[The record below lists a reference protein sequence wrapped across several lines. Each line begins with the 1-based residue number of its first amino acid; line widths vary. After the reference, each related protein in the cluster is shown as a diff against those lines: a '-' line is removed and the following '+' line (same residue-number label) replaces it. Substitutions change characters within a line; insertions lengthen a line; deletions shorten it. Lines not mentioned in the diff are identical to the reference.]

1 MEEEKK
7 KSRKKIIFLVG
18 IIFLVVF
25 ILSVVIFLLL
35 KANYYNNYVLK
46 SIYVDKYN
54 ISDVKFNDLN
64 DKIDQ
69 ISAEILK
76 KNISF
81 NVSSNTFS
89 ASYEELGIAL
99 DKDSLIKEIK
109 DYQKG
114 LGINKLEYFLGNKK
128 YVFKY
133 RLVVD
138 EEKLRIKLQEF
149 KNKYDFSG
157 SDWRF
162 EVDDNRNV
170 KFVAAQNGIFLNID
184 KSVEV
189 IKTECKKGNLKNSIT
204 LKYDVLEKANR
215 DSYKYIDTK
224 VSEFTTL
231 FNPYISRATNLKMA
245 LSHIDGVVIEP
256 GEVFSFYKYAGPY
269 NRKGYVF
276 YYEYVG
282 NGVCQIATTIY
293 NTALLGGLEIVRRY
307 PHAALPVYVPGGLDA
322 TVASYANGGYV
333 DFQFK
338 NTYKYPIYISAY
350 AKSGEAHVDFWS
362 NSMAKEGKTYTTESV
377 KIGYLGYNTYLH
389 VFENGQEIEKRKI
402 ATTWYSKSS

>member
-128 YVFKY
+128 HVFKY

-149 KNKYDFSG
+149 KSKYDFSG

-245 LSHIDGVVIEP
+245 LSHIDGVVIE
-256 GEVFSFYKYAGPY
+256 
-269 NRKGYVF
+269 R
-276 YYEYVG
+276 
-282 NGVCQIATTIY
+282 I
-293 NTALLGGLEIVRRY
+293 
-307 PHAALPVYVPGGLDA
+307 PV
-322 TVASYANGGYV
+322 
-333 DFQFK
+333 
-338 NTYKYPIYISAY
+338 
-350 AKSGEAHVDFWS
+350 
-362 NSMAKEGKTYTTESV
+362 
-377 KIGYLGYNTYLH
+377 
-389 VFENGQEIEKRKI
+389 KRHEDNV
-402 ATTWYSKSS
+402 

>member
-99 DKDSLIKEIK
+99 DRDSLIKEIK

-128 YVFKY
+128 HVFKY

-282 NGVCQIATTIY
+282 KGVCQIATTIY

-350 AKSGEAHVDFWS
+350 AKGDEAHVDFWS